1 MGIEHAVSHSLPNP
15 KSKIKNRTRR
25 RVGNLPVHVPLEMA
39 KNKKLQRRLRVK
51 RGIRAKVN
59 GTPERP
65 RLTVFRSN
73 KHIYAQL
80 IDDTR
85 GFTLAAASSLED
97 GAGDGKPVDVSRS
110 VGRSLAE
117 RAREA
122 GVEAAVFDRNGYRY
136 HGRVRALAEG
146 AREGG
151 LQF

>member
-1 MGIEHAVSHSLPNP
+1 
-15 KSKIKNRTRR
+15 
-25 RVGNLPVHVPLEMA
+25 MA
-39 KNKKLQRRLRVK
+39 TQLKKKWARRLRVK
-51 RGIRAKVN
+51 RSVRGKIS

-65 RLTVFRSN
+65 RLSVYRSN

-80 IDDTR
+80 IDDLA
-85 GFTLAAASSLED
+85 GHTLAAASSLEEGVD
-97 GAGDGKPVDVSRS
+97 TSAKPVEVSKI
-110 VGRSLAE
+110 VGQRLAE

-122 GVEAAVFDRNGYRY
+122 GIERAVFDRNGYRY